1 MRTAKSEKT
10 EGQQD
15 GARRT
20 PSVHKTNYKRRYP
33 IGAELVGENETHFRV
48 WAPKAQ
54 RVDVVLEGRGA
65 DGAAPSNIFALE
77 REEGGYFSGSGAIGV
92 GGLYRFRPDGRK
104 IFIPI
109 RHRVLNQADRMGR
122 RVLWIRSNSNG
133 PISRGVD

>member
-54 RVDVVLEGRGA
+54 RVDVVLERRGA
-65 DGAAPSNIFALE
+65 DDCGALQHSMRSK
-77 REEGGYFSGSGAIGV
+77 REEGGYFSGAAPASA
-92 GGLYRFRPDGRK
+92 GGLYRFR
-104 IFIPI
+104 
-109 RHRVLNQADRMGR
+109 
-122 RVLWIRSNSNG
+122 
-133 PISRGVD
+133 SR

>member
-10 EGQQD
+10 EGRQD

-33 IGAELVGENETHFRV
+33 IGAELVDENETHFRV

-65 DGAAPSNIFALE
+65 DGAAPP
-77 REEGGYFSGSGAIGV
+77 GY
-92 GGLYRFRPDGRK
+92 L
-104 IFIPI
+104 
-109 RHRVLNQADRMGR
+109 
-122 RVLWIRSNSNG
+122 RSNAKRAAIF
-133 PISRGVD
+133 PERLRQAREVCIVFD